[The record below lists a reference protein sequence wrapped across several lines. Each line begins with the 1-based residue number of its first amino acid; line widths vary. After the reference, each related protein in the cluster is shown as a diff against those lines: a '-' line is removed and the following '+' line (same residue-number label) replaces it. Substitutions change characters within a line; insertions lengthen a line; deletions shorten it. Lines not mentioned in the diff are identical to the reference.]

1 MYSAEP
7 RARAENSE
15 SEWFDDL
22 SLVGLSRH
30 FRAVLDQRRLRF
42 EDPRGMGTAID
53 LGSIDVLRQTD
64 IQKFSSTW
72 LLLGFAFI
80 FSAFRILIAPY
91 SYIAIAAGIASVG
104 IYTAFRLPVLAIDH
118 SNGMR
123 HLISGSQSDLLYLYQ
138 MLNRVMHGDT
148 ISDARRDIRKSRI
161 YEEEERIVKSMASG
175 APIQTNR
182 PLIGNSSPVAVQRS
196 TMGHS
201 STESRVEV
209 PPVISSA
216 PASSSVIES
225 VLPFDASFGFDDQGD
240 DGGMQWG
247 MFDDPAPA
255 IESVESAVSSEPA
268 AMTGWGSSDISPA
281 TNEAPPSSS
290 MMLSRAVRSYEPV
303 TMGNDVLPDPTDA
316 AVREECRPGIVKQ
329 ARAKKAMKSIGPGR
343 SKISSIVS
351 SDKPRNRSWVER
363 MLVPVPNRS
372 RGRKSHQDEAEGLDQ
387 GSRLRSAQKLR
398 LRADHQHQSEIDLG
412 RAPTRVHP
420 ETSGQN
426 ALREIVMK
434 KRLGIG
440 DMPVEEDDLLPRFS
454 ELRPST
460 YGGEEVG
467 IPGVRYLR

>member
-1 MYSAEP
+1 MYSAGP

-30 FRAVLDQRRLRF
+30 FRAVLDQRKLRF

-80 FSAFRILIAPY
+80 FSAFRILVTPY
-91 SYIAIAAGIASVG
+91 SYIAVAVGMISVG
-104 IYTAFRLPVLAIDH
+104 VYTAFRLPVLAIDH

-161 YEEEERIVKSMASG
+161 YEEEGRVVNSMPDG
-175 APIQTNR
+175 VHIQTKR
-182 PLIGNSSPVAVQRS
+182 PLIGNSSSVPAPIS
-196 TMGHS
+196 TM
-201 STESRVEV
+201 SRPNSETSLEV
-209 PPVISSA
+209 A
-216 PASSSVIES
+216 PASFPAQAPSSVVES
-225 VLPFDASFGFDDQGD
+225 ALPFDASFGFGDQSDDV
-240 DGGMQWG
+240 GMQWG

-255 IESVESAVSSEPA
+255 IESVENAVSNEPA
-268 AMTGWGSSDISPA
+268 AMTGWGSSVISPA
-281 TNEAPPSSS
+281 TNETPPSSS
-290 MMLSRAVRSYEPV
+290 MMLSRATRSYESL
-303 TMGNDVLPDPTDA
+303 TSSRKDLPDPTDA

-329 ARAKKAMKSIGPGR
+329 ARAKKAMKSIRTGPSR
-343 SKISSIVS
+343 ISSIVS

-363 MLVPVPNRS
+363 MLVPIPNRS
-372 RGRKSHQDEAEGLDQ
+372 KGRKSYQNQLADVDQD
-387 GSRLRSAQKLR
+387 SRLRSAQKLR
-398 LRADHQHQSEIDLG
+398 LRADHQHQTEVDLG
-412 RAPTRVHP
+412 RASMRVHP

-434 KRLGIG
+434 KRLEIET
-440 DMPVEEDDLLPRFS
+440 PPLEEDGFLPRFS

>member
-22 SLVGLSRH
+22 SLIGLSRH
-30 FRAVLDQRRLRF
+30 FRAVLDQRKLRF

-64 IQKFSSTW
+64 IQKYSSTW
-72 LLLGFAFI
+72 LLLGLAFI

-91 SYIAIAAGIASVG
+91 SYIAIAAGIVSIG
-104 IYTAFRLPVLAIDH
+104 IYSAFRLPVLAIDH

-161 YEEEERIVKSMASG
+161 YEEEGRMVKSMASG
-175 APIQTNR
+175 ESIQTNR
-182 PLIGNSSPVAVQRS
+182 TLSRSSSPMTVQRS
-196 TMGHS
+196 TIGHS
-201 STESRVEV
+201 NTESRLEV
-209 PPVISSA
+209 PPVSSSA

-225 VLPFDASFGFDDQGD
+225 VLPFDATFGFDDQGD
-240 DGGMQWG
+240 DGGLEWG
-247 MFDDPAPA
+247 MFDNPGPA
-255 IESVESAVSSEPA
+255 IESVKSAVSSEPA

-281 TNEAPPSSS
+281 VNEAPPSSS
-290 MMLSRAVRSYEPV
+290 MMLSRAIRSHESA
-303 TMGNDVLPDPTDA
+303 TLGNDALPNPTDA
-316 AVREECRPGIVKQ
+316 AVRKECRPGIVKQ

-363 MLVPVPNRS
+363 WLVPTPNRS
-372 RGRKSHQDEAEGLDQ
+372 RGRKSRDDEVEGLDQ
-387 GSRLRSAQKLR
+387 DSRLRSAQRLR
-398 LRADHQHQSEIDLG
+398 LRADHQHQSEVDLRG
-412 RAPTRVHP
+412 APMRLHP
-420 ETSGQN
+420 ESSGQN
-426 ALREIVMK
+426 AMREIVMK

-440 DMPVEEDDLLPRFS
+440 DMPVKEDGLLPRFS

-460 YGGEEVG
+460 YGREEVG